1 MYSIW
6 EKNSFID
13 FDCIIIGSGILG
25 LSTAIS
31 IKEKSPDT
39 DVLILERGTLPS
51 GASTK
56 NAGFACFGSLT
67 EILSDIERVGEDETV
82 SLVEKRWIG
91 VNMLR
96 QRLGDDRMGY
106 LNYGGYELIRSDH
119 IDSIGRISYVNDL
132 LGNIFKADTFSEDK
146 NKISE
151 FGFNESIV
159 KSLVFSPFESQI
171 DTGVMMRSLI
181 TLAQSKGVMIIN
193 NFNAQIEEDFGE
205 GVTVY
210 SKNSD
215 VRFKTQRLIS
225 CSNAFTTKLLPNII
239 IKPGRGQVIAT
250 KPIAGLPFRGVFHID
265 EGFYY
270 FRNFGERVIFGGGR
284 NLDFEGEQT
293 GEFGTTENIISALTS
308 ILREVILPG
317 KEFEVEMKWSGIMG
331 FNDSKLPEIIK
342 ISDNIT
348 AGFCCNGMGVAL
360 ASYVAESLSK
370 SGISGS

>member
-6 EKNSFID
+6 EKKSFVD

-31 IKEKSPDT
+31 IKEKSPGT
-39 DVLILERGTLPS
+39 DILILERGTLPS

-67 EILSDIERVGEDETV
+67 EILSDIGRVGEDETV
-82 SLVEKRWIG
+82 SLVEKRWNGI
-91 VNMLR
+91 NMLR
-96 QRLGDDRMGY
+96 QRLGDERMGF

-119 IDSIGRISYVNDL
+119 IDSIDRISNVNEL
-132 LGNIFKADTFSEDK
+132 LRNVFKSDTFREDK
-146 NKISE
+146 EKISE
-151 FGFNESIV
+151 FGFNKSTV
-159 KSLVFSPFESQI
+159 KSLVSSPFESQI

-181 TLAQSKGVMIIN
+181 TMAQSKGVMIVN
-193 NFNAQIEEDFGE
+193 NFCAQIESDSGNEVILCSE
-205 GVTVY
+205 
-210 SKNSD
+210 NSD
-215 VRFKTQRLIS
+215 VKFKAKKLIS
-225 CSNAFTTKLLPNII
+225 CSNAFTSKLLPSIVIN
-239 IKPGRGQVIAT
+239 PGRGQVICT
-250 KPIAGLPFRGVFHID
+250 KPIKGLSFKGVFHID

-293 GEFGTTENIISALTS
+293 GEFGITDNIIGTLTS

-317 KEFEVEMKWSGIMG
+317 KKFEVEMKWSGIMG
-331 FNDSKLPEIIK
+331 FNESKLPEIREV
-342 ISDNIT
+342 SENIT

-360 ASYVAESLSK
+360 AAYVADSLSEK
-370 SGISGS
+370 GISRS

>member
-6 EKNSFID
+6 EKNSFTE

-39 DVLILERGTLPS
+39 DVLILERGSLPS

-67 EILSDIERVGEDETV
+67 EILSDIKRVGEDETV

-96 QRLGDDRMGY
+96 QRLGDERMGY
-106 LNYGGYELIRSDH
+106 LNYGGYELIQSDH

-132 LGNIFKADTFSEDK
+132 LRNIFNSDTFLEDK
-146 NKISE
+146 NRISE
-151 FGFNESIV
+151 FGFNKSIV
-159 KSLVFSPFESQI
+159 ESLVFSPCESQI

-181 TLAQSKGVMIIN
+181 AMAQSRGVMIIN
-193 NFNAQIEEDFGE
+193 NFDAQIENDSDENIA
-205 GVTVY
+205 VY
-210 SKNSD
+210 SEGTD
-215 VRFKTQRLIS
+215 VRFKAKKLIS
-225 CSNAFTTKLLPNII
+225 CSNAFTTKLLPNMI

-250 KPIAGLPFRGVFHID
+250 RPIAGLPFKGVFHID
-265 EGFYY
+265 EGYYY

-293 GEFGTTENIISALTS
+293 GEFGTTEKIISNLTS
-308 ILREVILPG
+308 ILGDVILPG
-317 KEFEVEMKWSGIMG
+317 KKFEIEMKWSGIMG
-331 FNDSKLPEIIK
+331 FNDSKLPEITK

-360 ASYVAESLSK
+360 ASYVAESLSE
-370 SGISGS
+370 SGIS